1 MSLAVGPSKECHPN
15 NNSMPPLLS
24 LCDEQWGIGIDWKN
38 ELQLSRI
45 QLKSLG
51 LLT

>member
-1 MSLAVGPSKECHPN
+1 MSLAVGPRKECHP

-24 LCDEQWGIGIDWKN
+24 FCDEQWGIGIDSKN
-38 ELQLSRI
+38 ELQLFRI